1 MKLKTALSAFASGL
15 IFAIG
20 LGISGMTRP
29 EKVLGFLDI
38 LGEWD
43 PSLAFV
49 MGGAL
54 LVYGALFRLITKRKS
69 PLIGER
75 FMVPTRRDIN
85 ARLLIGAT
93 LFGVGWGI
101 GGFCPGPALASIVT
115 GLAPVLIFVASMLAG
130 MGLFKLFDSALKKRR
145 RQELSRPS

>member
-1 MKLKTALSAFASGL
+1 MKLKTALSAFVSGL

-54 LVYGALFRLITKRKS
+54 FVYGVLFRLITRRKS
-69 PLIGER
+69 PLIEER

-85 ARLLIGAT
+85 ARLLAGAT

-115 GLAPVLIFVASMLAG
+115 GLTPVLIFVVSMLTG